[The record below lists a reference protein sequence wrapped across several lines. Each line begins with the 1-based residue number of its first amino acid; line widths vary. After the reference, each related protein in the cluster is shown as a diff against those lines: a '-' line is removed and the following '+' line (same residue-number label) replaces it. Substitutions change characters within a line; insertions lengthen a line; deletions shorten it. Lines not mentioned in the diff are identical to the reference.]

1 MKLQYVAIVIAFLLR
16 VLLTLLKKLLNQAA
30 KVTTELVKKHLVPFL
45 HDIGATIAQEII
57 EFVFSFA
64 AEVAADIRKEQ
75 KGSTTPQPAG
85 SVKPTAPSQASKVGA
100 WYDVY
105 TKKRILFKSVICKVC
120 CFSNQ
125 IGGATGKASKKESLT
140 EKVINLWG
148 GLRHLRQKAVQVIF
162 ALVDIVMEH
171 KCPVKAEV
179 VYDVKTKQ
187 PLMVNGANPP
197 RHKFMETPG
206 SGRFGADVIVVKDI
220 MKAPTIDNILHW
232 IEIKFLDSNDPP
244 DRDQMRNYSDF
255 MGSDRKLA
263 MIRVSADPKN
273 SDCGCKAKAL
283 PQSTQKPSSKPQGK
297 KTSKINKM
305 REIWDVIVTN
315 VENLWK

>member
-1 MKLQYVAIVIAFLLR
+1 
-16 VLLTLLKKLLNQAA
+16 
-30 KVTTELVKKHLVPFL
+30 
-45 HDIGATIAQEII
+45 
-57 EFVFSFA
+57 
-64 AEVAADIRKEQ
+64 
-75 KGSTTPQPAG
+75 
-85 SVKPTAPSQASKVGA
+85 
-100 WYDVY
+100 
-105 TKKRILFKSVICKVC
+105 
-120 CFSNQ
+120 
-125 IGGATGKASKKESLT
+125 
-140 EKVINLWG
+140 
-148 GLRHLRQKAVQVIF
+148 
-162 ALVDIVMEH
+162 
-171 KCPVKAEV
+171 
-179 VYDVKTKQ
+179 
-187 PLMVNGANPP
+187 
-197 RHKFMETPG
+197 METPG